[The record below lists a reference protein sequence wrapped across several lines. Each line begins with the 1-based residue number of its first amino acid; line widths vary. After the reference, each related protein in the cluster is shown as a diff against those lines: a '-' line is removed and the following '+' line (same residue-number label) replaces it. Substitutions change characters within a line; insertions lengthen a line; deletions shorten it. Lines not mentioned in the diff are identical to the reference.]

1 MAWPDRLLAG
11 AEGLSEKVSGL
22 QRDVQK
28 RALPRGLMVSH
39 GGLVEMAQVIKLVAV
54 HLLQHP
60 ALRPG
65 PRMWTGGID
74 RARSVKIAVR
84 LLGRADLR
92 DQSVEVSLQLG
103 VGMDA

>member
-1 MAWPDRLLAG
+1 M
-11 AEGLSEKVSGL
+11 
-22 QRDVQK
+22 
-28 RALPRGLMVSH
+28 
-39 GGLVEMAQVIKLVAV
+39 AV

-74 RARSVKIAVR
+74 RCAWYRVAVR

-92 DQSVEVSLQLG
+92 NQSVEVSLQLG
-103 VGMDA
+103 VGMDAGAYEAPSSTLYGSVSSKG